1 MQGQGAGKATT
12 PEDKTS
18 SSEEEDKP
26 GIASGSTVRV
36 ERRSEKDDSEGVS
49 EAATGAKIARRRA
62 NVDVD
67 VDVSSCQWRGR
78 PYVCVSSWVGGWDTS
93 GLGNLELLSF
103 SPRMRQ
109 GEATEGSSFR
119 RLDVG
124 RFRRPPV
131 HSIAPHPAS
140 PPTPS
145 AASPS
150 PAHCVSRLRRGGAGA
165 LEAILDRGAARL
177 VRRGRGAVALE
188 ARRVGEARV
197 ARGAAVRAARGRA
210 RDGRLRGHGGGRR
223 GVRPVRGVARALGGA
238 GALCAGGLVSQFVG
252 AGAGVRGI
260 RTLSMSA
267 SVSSPQPEPPLRF
280 EFVREGEGAVR
291 TVSIMYT
298 RIREGNGP
306 S

>member
-1 MQGQGAGKATT
+1 MQGQGQGRPRL
-12 PEDKTS
+12 PEAKTS

-36 ERRSEKDDSEGVS
+36 ERASCERRSEKDDSEGVC

-67 VDVSSCQWRGR
+67 VDVDVSSCQWRGR
-78 PYVCVSSWVGGWDTS
+78 PYVCVGSWGGGWETS
-93 GLGNLELLSF
+93 GLGNLRSF

-124 RFRRPPV
+124 RFRQPPV
-131 HSIAPHPAS
+131 HSIPPHPAS

-145 AASPS
+145 AAR
-150 PAHCVSRLRRGGAGA
+150 PAHCLSRLRRGGAGA

-210 RDGRLRGHGGGRR
+210 RDGRLRGHGGGRG

-238 GALCAGGLVSQFVG
+238 GALCAVS
-252 AGAGVRGI
+252 
-260 RTLSMSA
+260 
-267 SVSSPQPEPPLRF
+267 
-280 EFVREGEGAVR
+280 
-291 TVSIMYT
+291 
-298 RIREGNGP
+298 
-306 S
+306 